1 MFVIHLFNIHI
12 QSLTDWLTHSR
23 PYPSDVVYLGTFFCV
38 INFFSVNLLNCISF
52 VQLLF
57 LTTTVGIDHQLPHNI
72 FSCETKVLCVCVCFF
87 LLIAFDSVIY
97 RSVVRNVERVQSNLQ
112 ETQCNLSTI
121 WFKQLF
127 FAYFGDFKRFWQDFL
142 PYF

>member
-12 QSLTDWLTHSR
+12 QSLTDWLTHTHTHTHILLMS
-23 PYPSDVVYLGTFFCV
+23 YILG
-38 INFFSVNLLNCISF
+38 FFSMSSIFFGESLELHKFCAVVIFNYDCWYRSS
-52 VQLLF
+52 VAAQYLF
-57 LTTTVGIDHQLPHNI
+57 LWNESF
-72 FSCETKVLCVCVCFF
+72 FSCFF

-112 ETQCNLSTI
+112 ETQFNLSTI